1 MNASGI
7 QTITLTDAKNAALTG
22 LKISGFLVSKE
33 RIDIY
38 ENF

>member
-7 QTITLTDAKNAALTG
+7 QTITLTDAKNSALTG
-22 LKISGFLVSKE
+22 LKISGFLVSKK

-38 ENF
+38 EEF